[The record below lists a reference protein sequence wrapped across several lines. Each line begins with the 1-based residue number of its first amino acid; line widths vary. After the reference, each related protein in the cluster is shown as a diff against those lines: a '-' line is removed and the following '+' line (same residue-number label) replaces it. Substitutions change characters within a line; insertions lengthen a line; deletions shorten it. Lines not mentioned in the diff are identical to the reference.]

1 VILKTLI
8 LISATYGK
16 ALELLKELAELLGY
30 RNFFGSTHGL
40 STRGLSLLS
49 DQAQGSNTEEIS
61 SD

>member
-30 RNFFGSTHGL
+30 RNPEVSEFMSQKL
-40 STRGLSLLS
+40 
-49 DQAQGSNTEEIS
+49 E
-61 SD
+61 